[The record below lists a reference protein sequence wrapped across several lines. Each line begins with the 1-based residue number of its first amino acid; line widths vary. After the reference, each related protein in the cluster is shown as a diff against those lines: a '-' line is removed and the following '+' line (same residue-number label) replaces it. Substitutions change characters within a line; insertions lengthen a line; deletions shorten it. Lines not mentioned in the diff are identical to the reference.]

1 MSVVCNTTRY
11 NFIALLSRLMTE
23 FLVFLGA
30 IREQVLQVQI
40 LNAVLQNIA
49 LATSP
54 FAQAK
59 ALGETVM
66 LYRWQNPTI
75 AVWIGPMH
83 IRNAQAHVLGG

>member
-1 MSVVCNTTRY
+1 
-11 NFIALLSRLMTE
+11 MTE

-30 IREQVLQVQI
+30 IREQVHQVQI

-59 ALGETVM
+59 ALGETVI
-66 LYRWQNPTI
+66 LYR
-75 AVWIGPMH
+75 
-83 IRNAQAHVLGG
+83 